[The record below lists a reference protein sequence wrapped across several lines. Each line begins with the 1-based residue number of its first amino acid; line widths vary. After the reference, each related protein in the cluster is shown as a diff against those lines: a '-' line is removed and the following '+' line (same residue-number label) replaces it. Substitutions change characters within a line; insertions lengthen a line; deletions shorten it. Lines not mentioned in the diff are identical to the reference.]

1 MKKLTTFRLT
11 AAMLPILAFGMGG
24 VMSGAMAGEHEMD
37 ANDRNAMEERG
48 ADERNDA
55 PHIDRMPAQGMHA
68 SDLMDKKVH
77 SRDSDEEV
85 GEISD
90 LVIDQ
95 DGRIIAVVIGTGGV
109 LGMGE
114 KDVAI
119 AWDRIEHSTEGDET
133 KLYIDMDEETLK
145 EAPEYERD

>member
-1 MKKLTTFRLT
+1 MKKFTSLKLA
-11 AAMLPILAFGMGG
+11 AAMIPVLAFGIGG
-24 VMSGAMAGEHEMD
+24 VMADEHEMNG
-37 ANDRNAMEERG
+37 NDRNAMEERD
-48 ADERNDA
+48 ADERHDA
-55 PHIDRMPAQGMHA
+55 PHIDRMPAQGLHA

-85 GEISD
+85 GEIND

-119 AWDRIEHSTEGDET
+119 AWDRIDRTSEGDEVR
-133 KLYIDMDEETLK
+133 LYIDMDEDTLK

>member
-1 MKKLTTFRLT
+1 MNRFTSLKLA
-11 AAMLPILAFGMGG
+11 AAMIPVLAFGIG
-24 VMSGAMAGEHEMD
+24 GAMADEHEMD
-37 ANDRNAMEERG
+37 TNDGNAMEEQDANDR
-48 ADERNDA
+48 DDA
-55 PHIDRMPAQGMHA
+55 PHIDRMPAQGLHA

-119 AWDRIEHSTEGDET
+119 AWDRIDRSTENDEV
-133 KLYIDMDEETLK
+133 KLYIDMDEDTLK

>member
-1 MKKLTTFRLT
+1 MNRFTSLKLAT
-11 AAMLPILAFGMGG
+11 AMIPVLAFGIGN
-24 VMSGAMAGEHEMD
+24 AMAAEHEMD
-37 ANDRNAMEERG
+37 TNDGNAMEEQ
-48 ADERNDA
+48 AANDRNDA
-55 PHIDRMPAQGMHA
+55 PHIDRMPAQGLHA

-77 SRDSDEEV
+77 SRDSDEEI
-85 GEISD
+85 GEIND

-95 DGRIIAVVIGTGGV
+95 DGRIVAVVIGTGGV

-119 AWDRIEHSTEGDET
+119 AWDRIDRSTENDEV
-133 KLYIDMDEETLK
+133 KLYIDMDEDTLK

>member
-1 MKKLTTFRLT
+1 MKKRTSLKLA
-11 AAMLPILAFGMGG
+11 AAMIPVLAFGM
-24 VMSGAMAGEHEMD
+24 SSIMASEQEMNG
-37 ANDRNAMEERG
+37 NDRNAMEERD
-48 ADERNDA
+48 ADERQDA
-55 PHIDRMPAQGMHA
+55 PHIDRMPAQGLHA

-85 GEISD
+85 GEIND
-90 LVIDQ
+90 LVIDE
-95 DGRIIAVVIGTGGV
+95 DGRIVAVVIGTGGV

-119 AWDRIEHSTEGDET
+119 AWDRIDRTTEGDEI
-133 KLYIDMDEETLK
+133 KLYIDMDEDTLK